1 MIDTI
6 NSASTL
12 TILMVIAVAMAA
24 VVVVAVGAAIKKGLV
39 AGIVTLGIGCIF
51 IFALM
56 QVTNVGEFGKD
67 IKKDVE
73 ATKSKIEVELGN

>member
-1 MIDTI
+1 MIDTV
-6 NSASTL
+6 NSASTM
-12 TILMVIAVAMAA
+12 TILVVIAIAMAA

-39 AGIVTLGIGCIF
+39 AGIVTFAIGCVF
-51 IFALM
+51 VFALT
-56 QVTNVGEFGKD
+56 QVTNVDEFGKD